1 MGTKWKKKKKQKGHL
16 GLMLK
21 RLLDAVKKSGIL
33 VERSGAAVGTSLSLS
48 TAVCTLRKSQSKTEA
63 VSQP

>member
-1 MGTKWKKKKKQKGHL
+1 
-16 GLMLK
+16 MLK

-33 VERSGAAVGTSLSLS
+33 VERLLAAVGISLSFS